1 MGNGCHGNHHGNMC
15 KLLCIILPLIKRLN
29 LVLGYSFPGN
39 HQLDSCL
46 DSWPPLSY
54 SLWKNKNDAHINVV

>member
-46 DSWPPLSY
+46 DSGHDFLIRSGRI
-54 SLWKNKNDAHINVV
+54 KMMHT